1 MTKKQHTLYGGI
13 GLVLGVIGGIAGTA
27 FSMGEEQQRVRGQI
41 MTIEIQQE
49 NHEKGIEKEMDRYA
63 EIIAAHITQLTE
75 NVTRLNTTV
84 GELRS
89 DVQVLKALIERME
102 RDIQTRMQDSVSTP
116 IVHNLNSTTQ

>member
-102 RDIQTRMQDSVSTP
+102 RDIQTHMQDSVSTP

>member
-1 MTKKQHTLYGGI
+1 VTKKQHTLYGGI

-102 RDIQTRMQDSVSTP
+102 RDIQTHMQDSVSTP